1 MQIQMSKIFTHAIVR
16 KPGDDFARGITTSNL
31 GVPRYELIMKQ
42 HEDYIKTLRSL
53 GLELIVLEALPN
65 YPDAYFVEDTAV
77 VTPDVAIITNPGNK
91 DRQGEED
98 TIERALAAYRKT
110 VRIQAPGTVDGG
122 DVLMVDSHF
131 FIGISERTN
140 REGAAQL
147 GCILEEYGYNW
158 STIYVEAGLHLK
170 SSVNY
175 IGKNTLLITEK
186 FASRDEFKRYDTIIV
201 NKTEEYA
208 ANTLLINDTLITPKG
223 FPNTIKK
230 LEATGFDIIE
240 LDVSEVRKMDG
251 GLTCMSLRF

>member
-1 MQIQMSKIFTHAIVR
+1 MSEMFTHAIVR
-16 KPGDDFARGITTSNL
+16 KPGDNFARGITTSNL
-31 GVPRYELIMKQ
+31 GTPRYELMMKQ

-53 GLELIVLEALPN
+53 GLELIVLDALPD

-98 TIERALAAYRKT
+98 TIERALAVYRKT
-110 VRIQAPGTVDGG
+110 VRIHAPGTVDGG
-122 DVLMVDSHF
+122 DVLMVGAHF

-140 REGAAQL
+140 REGATQL
-147 GCILEEYGYNW
+147 GRILEEYGYTW
-158 STIYVEAGLHLK
+158 ATVCVEAGLHLK

-186 FASRDEFKRYDTIIV
+186 FAGRDEFKGYDTIIV

-208 ANTLLINDTLITPKG
+208 ANTLLINDSLITPKG

-230 LEATGFDIIE
+230 LESTGFDIIE